1 MNGFLKLM
9 ANKTC
14 LITGASRGLGK
25 LLAIFYSKLGF
36 DLILAASDLVELERV
51 SNELQIVDG
60 QKLLLVKSDFSIE
73 DFDIDMFHEI
83 SNFCVSIDLLIN
95 NAAIQGP
102 IGPFSDLPFKDWERV
117 FKVNFL
123 APAAIC
129 QKAIWYMMNGGGT
142 IINLSGGG
150 GAGLRPNFSAYGAS
164 KAALI
169 RFSETIAAEL
179 AHQNI
184 NVNTIAPGAMP
195 TDMLQKVLESPD
207 NVVGPQEKKSA
218 MEAFRGD
225 FDITDIGDLCLF
237 LSSAKARKITG
248 KLISVKW
255 DNWVAWSDNIEALT
269 NSDLYTLRRIVG
281 RDRGV
286 SWGDK

>member
-1 MNGFLKLM
+1 
-9 ANKTC
+9 
-14 LITGASRGLGK
+14 
-25 LLAIFYSKLGF
+25 
-36 DLILAASDLVELERV
+36 
-51 SNELQIVDG
+51 VDG

-73 DFDIDMFHEI
+73 AFEIDMFNEI
-83 SNFCVSIDLLIN
+83 SNFCDSIDLLIN

-102 IGPFSDLPFKDWERV
+102 IGPFSDLIFKDWERV

-129 QKAIWYMMNGGGT
+129 HRAIRHMMNGGGT

-179 AHQNI
+179 ADKNI
-184 NVNTIAPGAMP
+184 NVNTIAPGVMP
-195 TDMLQKVLESPD
+195 TDMLQEVLESSD
-207 NVVGPQEKKSA
+207 NVAGVQEKNSA
-218 MEAFRGD
+218 MEAFRVD
-225 FDITDIGDLCLF
+225 FDMTDIGDLCLF
-237 LSSAKARKITG
+237 LSSEKARKITG

-255 DNWVAWSDNIEALT
+255 DNWEAWSDNIEALT

-281 RDRGV
+281 RDRGI